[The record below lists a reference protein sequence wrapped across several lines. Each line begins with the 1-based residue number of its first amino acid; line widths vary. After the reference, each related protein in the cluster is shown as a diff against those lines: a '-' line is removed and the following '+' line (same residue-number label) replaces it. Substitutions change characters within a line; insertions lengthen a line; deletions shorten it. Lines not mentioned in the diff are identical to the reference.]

1 MNYDYKLWRMKK
13 WILLLLC
20 CFSLNTLVWADDEK
34 PIQVGQLPTKAQTF
48 ISTYF
53 KGHKIA
59 LAKVESDLFSK
70 SYDVI
75 FTDGDKLEF
84 DKRGDWVEISCKKEG
99 VPMQAVPEAIRLY
112 VQSNY
117 ENTKILKIERSSKEY
132 EVELSNRLELTFDKE
147 VHLIDIDD

>member
-99 VPMQAVPEAIRLY
+99 VPMQAVPETIRLY

-147 VHLIDIDD
+147 FHLIDIDD

>member
-20 CFSLNTLVWADDEK
+20 CFFLYLLVWADDEK

-147 VHLIDIDD
+147 FHLIDIDD

>member
-1 MNYDYKLWRMKK
+1 MKK

-147 VHLIDIDD
+147 FHLIDIDD

>member
-99 VPMQAVPEAIRLY
+99 VPVQAVPEAIRLY

-147 VHLIDIDD
+147 FHLIDIDD

>member
-112 VQSNY
+112 VQLNY
-117 ENTKILKIERSSKEY
+117 ESTKILKIERSSKEY

-147 VHLIDIDD
+147 FHLIDIDD

>member
-84 DKRGDWVEISCKKEG
+84 DKRGDWVEISCKG

-147 VHLIDIDD
+147 FHLIDIDD

>member
-13 WILLLLC
+13 WTLLLLC

-147 VHLIDIDD
+147 FHLIDIDD

>member
-147 VHLIDIDD
+147 FHLIDIDD

>member
-112 VQSNY
+112 VQLNY

-147 VHLIDIDD
+147 FHLIDIDD